1 MTASLRII
9 VTQGHRNTSGGNPEE
24 RARTPAIAN
33 AITAALTRAGHEA
46 MCLQN
51 DDGKNDDWF
60 DGTLDAVAREVM
72 RRHRHR
78 AVDLLLDVHIEG
90 DRANTPGVFV
100 IVPDGTRLKTLTA
113 YTGEDRAISG
123 SRDYRLGRAVAH
135 AIARTTGLQPRRRG
149 VLEPGVMSE
158 QRTHVGGDLGWRL
171 AMFGYTAPARAR
183 MTRIVLECGNL
194 GADRA
199 IIDRPDFAE
208 RVAEGVVA
216 GIAEALPD
224 VATPVFPPFGT
235 SGELAHA
242 RSVRIT
248 ASTLRIRKFAE
259 TGQEVIATLV
269 AGSEFPVS
277 GWIIGEN
284 VEGNPVWWITG
295 RGERNA
301 SRWRMWSGGTDLSGA
316 EVLALPTIA

>member
-1 MTASLRII
+1 
-9 VTQGHRNTSGGNPEE
+9 
-24 RARTPAIAN
+24 
-33 AITAALTRAGHEA
+33 
-46 MCLQN
+46 
-51 DDGKNDDWF
+51 
-60 DGTLDAVAREVM
+60 
-72 RRHRHR
+72 
-78 AVDLLLDVHIEG
+78 
-90 DRANTPGVFV
+90 
-100 IVPDGTRLKTLTA
+100 
-113 YTGEDRAISG
+113 
-123 SRDYRLGRAVAH
+123 
-135 AIARTTGLQPRRRG
+135 
-149 VLEPGVMSE
+149 
-158 QRTHVGGDLGWRL
+158 
-171 AMFGYTAPARAR
+171 